1 MKGRRSEEVVSA
13 RREGRKK
20 KEKDNVETR
29 RTLRSAE
36 ADVAEAWLKPRS
48 YMKGR
53 AVTKQ
58 LKGAELAKS

>member
-13 RREGRKK
+13 GREGRRK
-20 KEKDNVETR
+20 KEKDNAETQ
-29 RTLRSAE
+29 RSAE